1 MKTLSLK
8 FQIASVT
15 ILSAIVG
22 AVAAQVLPGA
32 VFSLRDFLFEA
43 SLSPQDRLALDQ
55 LEHVAGRCSAAFM
68 DFRDSLG
75 FHTWRL
81 SYDLVVLLVV
91 LGAAVVMGLV
101 AWGLAGRLT
110 RPLG

>member
-91 LGAAVVMGLV
+91 LGAAVVKI
-101 AWGLAGRLT
+101 GRAHV
-110 RPLG
+110 

>member
-43 SLSPQDRLALDQ
+43 SLSPQDRLAAIQ
-55 LEHVAGRCSAAFM
+55 VAEKWEREIGYWEQQEAAS
-68 DFRDSLG
+68 D
-75 FHTWRL
+75 
-81 SYDLVVLLVV
+81 
-91 LGAAVVMGLV
+91 GL
-101 AWGLAGRLT
+101 
-110 RPLG
+110 